1 MLTEAPSEWQQT
13 ACILCE
19 SNCGIEVKVDD
30 RHIARVRGDKAH
42 PLSKGYTCEKAFRL
56 DHYQNARDRLTSP
69 LRRRPDGTFE
79 KISWETA
86 INEIAQRLLEIRDA
100 HGADRMLYYGG
111 GGQGNHLGGAHSIGW
126 RNYLGMKWWS
136 NGLAQEKT
144 GEYWVDGKLFGNQT
158 CHTTP
163 DFEKADVVVF
173 VGKNVW
179 HSHGPPAARV
189 LLKEIARDP
198 ERKMVVIDPRRTETA
213 DLADIHLQVRP
224 GTDAFLLMALLA
236 IIVERG
242 WVDSEFLDQRTTG
255 FAAVL
260 DVIKSVPVEEFAARS
275 GVPLAQVEEV
285 ARLIGTADSVA
296 IHEDLGIQ
304 QSIHS
309 TLNSYLEKLLYL
321 ITGNFGVDGG
331 IVLHTWIQS
340 IYQNSP
346 DGDDAPRTPVTGER
360 VIGGL
365 IPVNAIASEISTDS
379 PNSFKA
385 MVVEST
391 NPLISFAETN
401 AARKSFESLDLLVVI
416 DVAMTETARIANYVL
431 PASSQ
436 FEKWECTFFTFH
448 HPRNAFHLRAPV
460 IEPLE
465 GTLPEPEI
473 HTRLLRALGAF
484 DGIDDEVADLRAI
497 ADEDLEGFVPAF
509 FAKAGADPRLMRA
522 ITGVLYETL
531 GQALPDGAAGA
542 AILLPIIQMAANR
555 HGDAIRRAGF
565 EGAGP
570 ELGVNLFRE
579 ILAGRS
585 GVVFSESL
593 AEESWNLVMNRERK
607 IHLEIPELL
616 DSVRQLANEPV
627 EDRSEFPLTLSAGE
641 RRSSNASAIYRD
653 PSWRKKDVEGA
664 LRVSPA
670 DANALGITDGSN
682 VRVVS
687 PAGHLEVR
695 VEISD
700 SLLPG
705 HVTLPNGF
713 GMRYGD
719 SRDELTGSEAEAVGP
734 AVNQLTWSEHRDP
747 IAGTP
752 YHKYVPVRVEPLED
766 ASIARG

>member
-1 MLTEAPSEWQQT
+1 MTTKPPSDWQQT
-13 ACILCE
+13 ACILCF
-19 SNCGIEVKVDD
+19 SNCGIEVKVED
-30 RHIARVRGDKAH
+30 RHITRVRGDKAH
-42 PLSKGYTCEKAFRL
+42 PLSKGYTCEKALRL
-56 DHYQNARDRLTSP
+56 NHYQNARDRLTSP

-79 KISWETA
+79 EIGWDTA
-86 INEIAQRLLEIRDA
+86 INEFAQRLLEIRA
-100 HGADRMLYYGG
+100 SYGADRMLYYGG
-111 GGQGNHLGGAHSIGW
+111 GGQGNHLGGAHSTGW

-144 GEYWVDGKLFGNQT
+144 GEFWVDGKLFGNQT

-163 DFEKADVVVF
+163 DFENAEVVVF
-173 VGKNVW
+173 IGKNPW
-179 HSHGPPAARV
+179 QSHGLPAARV

-198 ERKMVVIDPRRTETA
+198 KRKMVVIDPRRTETA

-224 GTDAFLLMALLA
+224 GTDAYLLMALLA
-236 IIVERG
+236 LVNERG
-242 WVDSEFLDQRTTG
+242 WVDSDFIDERTTG
-255 FAAVL
+255 FEAVL
-260 DVIKSVPVEEFAARS
+260 EVTKSVPVDDFVARS
-275 GVPLAQVEEV
+275 GLPLAQVEEV
-285 ARLIGTADSVA
+285 ARLIGTAKSVA

-321 ITGNFGVDGG
+321 ITGNFAVDGG
-331 IVLHTWIQS
+331 VVLHTWIQS
-340 IYQNSP
+340 IFQNSP
-346 DGDDAPRTPVTGER
+346 DGENTPRTPVTGER
-360 VIGGL
+360 VIGTL
-365 IPVNAIASEISTDS
+365 MPVNAIASEISADS

-385 MVVEST
+385 MVVETT

-401 AARKSFESLDLLVVI
+401 AVQKSFESLDLLVVI

-460 IEPLE
+460 VEPLE

-473 HTRLLRALGAF
+473 HVRLLRAMGAL
-484 DGIDDEVADLRAI
+484 DGLDGEIAELRAI
-497 ADEDLEGFVPAF
+497 AEESIEAFGPAF
-509 FAKAGADPRLMRA
+509 FTKAGSDPRLMRA

-531 GQALPDGAAGA
+531 GQALPNGAAGA
-542 AILLPIIQMAANR
+542 SILLPIIQMAANR

-565 EGAGP
+565 DSAGA
-570 ELGVNLFRE
+570 ELGVNLFKE
-579 ILAGRS
+579 ILGARS
-585 GVVFSESL
+585 GTIFSESL
-593 AEESWNLVMNRERK
+593 AEESWSSVANKGRK

-616 DSVRQLANEPV
+616 DAARQLANEPI
-627 EDRSEFPLTLSAGE
+627 EDRSEFPLTLAAGE
-641 RRSSNASAIYRD
+641 RRSSNANAIYRD
-653 PSWRKKDVEGA
+653 PTWRKKDIEGA
-664 LRVSPA
+664 LRVSVGDA
-670 DANALGITDGSN
+670 DALGIADGSM

-687 PAGHLEVR
+687 PAGHVEAQ
-695 VEISD
+695 VEIRD

-719 SRDELTGSEAEAVGP
+719 GHDALIDAEAEAVGP
-734 AVNQLTWSEHRDP
+734 GVNQLTWSEHRDP

-752 YHKYVPVRVEPLED
+752 YHKFVPVRIEPVDEAHL
-766 ASIARG
+766 A